1 MSLWFFIDNGAGL
14 FVGITVFT
22 LVSLAGLLMFASRD
36 QDARI
41 MIAFVSHLDV
51 TRTYLA
57 DGPGLRM
64 ALFEAVSSEYPE
76 RFDEGDAHAR
86 DSLGEALREAKEEPT
101 AGASGPR

>member
-1 MSLWFFIDNGAGL
+1 M
-14 FVGITVFT
+14 GITLFT
-22 LVSLAGLLMFASRD
+22 LVSLAGVLMFASRD

-41 MIAFVSHLDV
+41 MTACVSHPDV

-64 ALFEAVSSEYPE
+64 ARFEAVSSEYPD

-86 DSLGEALREAKEEPT
+86 DSLGEALREAKEEPA